1 MPKSLFGK
9 QVDKVTLSL
18 CQLAGDEM
26 EVKIGKI
33 RLKNPVMVA
42 SGTFGYAREFEK
54 LVNLKEIGAI
64 ITKTITLN
72 PRQGNPMPRICET
85 SAGMLN
91 AIGLQNEGVD
101 NFIKEKM
108 PYLSKIGTPLIVSI
122 SGNNIDEFFIL
133 ARRLNKLRN
142 INGIELNISCP
153 NIRGEGW
160 KMASYHKATGQAGR
174 GLVAQD
180 SKATY
185 EVVRAVRR
193 VTNKT
198 LITKLSPNVT
208 DIVEIARAA
217 EKAGSDAVSLV
228 NTFLGMAIDINTK
241 RPKLGNITGGLSGPC
256 IKPIA
261 LRMVYEASN
270 NIGIPVIGAGGIM
283 SADDAIE
290 FMMAGATAIQVGTAN
305 FIDPGI
311 CGKII
316 KGIEAY
322 LKKHKIE
329 KIEDI
334 VGNLDIV

>member
-1 MPKSLFGK
+1 MM
-9 QVDKVTLSL
+9 
-18 CQLAGDEM
+18 A
-26 EVKIGKI
+26 
-33 RLKNPVMVA
+33 A
-42 SGTFGYAREFEK
+42 SGTFGYAKEFEK

-72 PRQGNPMPRICET
+72 SRQGNVMPRICET

-91 AIGLQNEGVD
+91 AIGLQNEGIDDFV
-101 NFIKEKM
+101 KEKM
-108 PYLSKIGTPLIVSI
+108 PYLSKIGVPIIVSI

-133 ARRLNKLRN
+133 ARRLNKIKN
-142 INGIELNISCP
+142 ISGIELNISCP
-153 NIRGEGW
+153 NI
-160 KMASYHKATGQAGR
+160 KTK

-180 SKATY
+180 AKETY
-185 EVVRAVRR
+185 EVVKAVRK

-208 DIVEIARAA
+208 DIVEIAESA
-217 EKAGSDAVSLV
+217 ESAGSDAVSLV
-228 NTFLGMAIDINTK
+228 NTFLGMAIDIDARK
-241 RPKLGNITGGLSGPC
+241 SKLGNITGGLSGPC

-261 LRMVYEASN
+261 VRMVYEVSK
-270 NIGIPVIGAGGIM
+270 NINIPVIGMGGIM
-283 SADDAIE
+283 NSDDAIE
-290 FMMAGATAIQVGTAN
+290 FMLAGASAIQVGTAN

-311 CGKII
+311 CGKIV

-334 VGNLDIV
+334 VGGLNNER